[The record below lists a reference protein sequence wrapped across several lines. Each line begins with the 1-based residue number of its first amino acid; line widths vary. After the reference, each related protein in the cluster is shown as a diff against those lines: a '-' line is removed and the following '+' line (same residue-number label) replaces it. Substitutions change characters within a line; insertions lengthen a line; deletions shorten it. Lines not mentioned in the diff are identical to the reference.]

1 MEKRIVNVGK
11 NTYEFMNESWSNSR
25 AWGHRSI
32 LFKNGYQI
40 GENRVRYINRTW
52 ESYTFQSCMSGLVYS
67 LNELAKEGY
76 INTYKSK
83 NNIAR
88 FKKGQKEQVIKEYE
102 ETEQAKEYAQIR
114 KALQYSR

>member
-1 MEKRIVNVGK
+1 MEKRIVNIGK

-25 AWGHRSI
+25 SWGHRSI

-40 GENRVRYINRTW
+40 GENRVRYYNRTW
-52 ESYTFQSCMSGLVYS
+52 EAYTFQSCMSGLVWD
-67 LNELAKEGY
+67 LDNTAKEKY
-76 INTYKSK
+76 IANYKAK

-102 ETEQAKEYAQIR
+102 ETEQAKEYAQI
-114 KALQYSR
+114 KNALHYSR